1 MNSTTA
7 KIAAPVVGAAV
18 LGTGLL
24 AVAPAMAATEDVSAP
39 VAATNT
45 AGVQGDVTKS
55 KPISRKQALK
65 KKYGMYPLPIS
76 ERQIKKY
83 HVSKKQLKDIKKAE
97 KLANTSHAKYIRQ
110 RESHSTYSI
119 NTGNG
124 YYGAYQFDR
133 GTWLANGGRQ
143 FGATAN
149 KAPKWAQDYVMWRTH
164 RARGWQPWGG

>member
-24 AVAPAMAATEDVSAP
+24 AVAPAMATTEDVSAP
-39 VAATNT
+39 AAATDT
-45 AGVQGDVTKS
+45 ASPQTQTA
-55 KPISRKQALK
+55 KPLTRKQQIK
-65 KKYGMYPLPIS
+65 KKYGIYPLPIS

-83 HVSKKQLKDIKKAE
+83 HVSKKQLKDLKKAE
-97 KLANTSHAKYIRQ
+97 KLAKSSHAKYIRQ
-110 RESHSTYSI
+110 RESHGIYSI

-149 KAPKWAQDYVMWRTH
+149 KAPKWAQDYIMWRTH
-164 RARGWQPWGG
+164 NSRGWGPWGG